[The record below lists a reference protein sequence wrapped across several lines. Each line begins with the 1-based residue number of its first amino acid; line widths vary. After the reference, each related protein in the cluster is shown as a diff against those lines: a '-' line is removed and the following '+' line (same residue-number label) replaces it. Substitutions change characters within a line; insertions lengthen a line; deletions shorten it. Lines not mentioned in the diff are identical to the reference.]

1 MDSLT
6 ERAHLKKVLLK
17 GACLRFSSYL
27 MDLPFLVEKRRV
39 VVVAGKRRL
48 KSYQSDEGVEE
59 SRQSC
64 IRMAL
69 KNSRKCLTDF

>member
-1 MDSLT
+1 
-6 ERAHLKKVLLK
+6 
-17 GACLRFSSYL
+17 